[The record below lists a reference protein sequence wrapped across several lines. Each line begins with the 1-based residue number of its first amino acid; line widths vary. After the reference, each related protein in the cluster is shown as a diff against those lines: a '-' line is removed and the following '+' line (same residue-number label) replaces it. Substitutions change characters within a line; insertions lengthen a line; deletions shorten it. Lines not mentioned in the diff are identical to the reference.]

1 MADLLKLIGP
11 DTTVRITLS
20 VDSVETLHETMTYAE
35 YERRKAART
44 LPGDPPKEA
53 A

>member
-1 MADLLKLIGP
+1 MGDLFRVLGP

-20 VDSVETLHETMTYAE
+20 VDGVETLHETMNWDE
-35 YERRKAART
+35 YQRRKASHT

>member
-1 MADLLKLIGP
+1 MADIFKLVGP

-20 VDSVETLHETMTYAE
+20 IDGVETLHETMTYDE
-35 YERRKAART
+35 YQRRKAART